1 MDAHFFEHCISPLL
15 MFENIDD
22 ISAIYRV
29 INCRYRSFAAT
40 ESCIDI
46 YQHFPVDISI
56 SIKADIAEPLV
67 YGAISKMAFEGISI
81 CRPTPL
87 PIIFENVV
95 DILGDKLLNCQYCH
109 FHVT

>member
-56 SIKADIAEPLV
+56 SIKADIAEP
-67 YGAISKMAFEGISI
+67 YRQGISQRGVKVSFG
-81 CRPTPL
+81 RPVFNLDTL
-87 PIIFENVV
+87 KF
-95 DILGDKLLNCQYCH
+95 
-109 FHVT
+109 